1 MENIV
6 FNYFKIIDE
15 DGETYGV
22 GASEVGSKN
31 EVKLIEDLLELNFS
45 LVKISKQE
53 FEDYDEGDEIRNF

>member
-6 FNYFKIIDE
+6 YNYFKVSDE
-15 DGETYGV
+15 NGETYGV
-22 GASEVGSKN
+22 GAAEVGSKN
-31 EVKLIEDLLELNFS
+31 EIMLIEGLLELNYS